1 MSERSHHT
9 IREAIRDR
17 ISSGEW
23 APGALMPGEVD
34 LAGEYQCART
44 TVNRALQ
51 SLADDGL
58 IERKRRAGTR
68 VKELPVKRARFEIPL
83 IRQEVEATGAQ
94 YRPHLLLREVVEAPN
109 AVIARLQMKAGDR
122 ALHLQTVHMADGAPY
137 AYEDR
142 WVNLEAASGIL
153 DAPLEEISANE
164 WLLKHAPY
172 SSGDVTFSATPAGPQ
187 EAAALDIAE
196 GEALFTID
204 RTTWQDNLHVTTMKL
219 YYRPGYKLKARV

>member
-51 SLADDGL
+51 SLAEDGL

-68 VKELPVKRARFEIPL
+68 IKELPVKRARFEIPL

-94 YRPHLLLREVVEAPN
+94 YRPHLLLREVIDAPN
-109 AVIARLQMKAGDR
+109 AVTARLQMKTGDC

-153 DAPLEEISANE
+153 EAPLEEISANE

-172 SSGDVTFSATPAGPQ
+172 SSGDVTFSATLAGPR

-219 YYRPGYKLKARV
+219 HYRPGYKLKAQV